1 MNTFTD
7 VQGILTAF
15 FEGLPWP
22 VLMIDERGRVTFV
35 NQQMRRADG
44 ERRPPDGMSLE
55 QRHPDYFAALRGDV
69 PWLTEQCTSV
79 SSVVRGKTVTERISL
94 HRLPF
99 GACLFVTDL
108 PDPAAALGDAQLPR
122 LASLVFMVAGVCH
135 ELGNP
140 LT

>member
-44 ERRPPDGMSLE
+44 ERNNSTTGFR
-55 QRHPDYFAALRGDV
+55 
-69 PWLTEQCTSV
+69 
-79 SSVVRGKTVTERISL
+79 
-94 HRLPF
+94 
-99 GACLFVTDL
+99 
-108 PDPAAALGDAQLPR
+108 
-122 LASLVFMVAGVCH
+122 
-135 ELGNP
+135 
-140 LT
+140 